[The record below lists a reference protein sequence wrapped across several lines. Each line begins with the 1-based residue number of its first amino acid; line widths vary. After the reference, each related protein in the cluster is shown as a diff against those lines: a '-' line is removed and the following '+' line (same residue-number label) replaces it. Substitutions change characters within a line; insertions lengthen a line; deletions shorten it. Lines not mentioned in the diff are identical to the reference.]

1 MFKKNTKT
9 NIIIILILGI
19 VIGIVIGIIIA
30 LIISHIFPTSVKS
43 IINILKND
51 PVKLFSALPAHT
63 VTIVFKLDYQKH
75 RKKRKK

>member
-19 VIGIVIGIIIA
+19 VIGIVIA

>member
-1 MFKKNTKT
+1 MFKNNTKT

-19 VIGIVIGIIIA
+19 VIGIVIA

-51 PVKLFSALPAHT
+51 SIKLFSTLPAHN
-63 VTIVFKLDYQKH
+63 VTIIFKLDN
-75 RKKRKK
+75 RKKRKKK